1 MKRSLWFTVLEGCLY
16 AAFLAL
22 DLFWPGS
29 GWDIPL
35 KYLSILLC
43 FLFVLRVGR
52 GTDGALM
59 KAALGF
65 TLAADLFLLVL
76 DRWYPAGVACFCVV
90 QLLYLT
96 RIAAVRREQFPL
108 RLALRGLLVLAAWVT
123 AGWLGALDGLTALS
137 LFYFSQ
143 LAVNALESLTL
154 RPPYR
159 GFGVGLLLFVC
170 CDLCVGLQNLST
182 WFPAAG
188 GPLVQFARVGMWLF
202 YLPSQVLIS
211 LSVKRK

>member
-1 MKRSLWFTVLEGCLY
+1 MKRSLWFPVLEGCLY

-43 FLFVLRVGR
+43 FLFVLKAGR
-52 GTDGALM
+52 GKDGLLM

-96 RIAAVRREQFPL
+96 RIAAVRREHLPL
-108 RLALRGLLVLAAWVT
+108 RLALRGLLVLAAWIT
-123 AGWLGALDGLTALS
+123 AGGLGALDGLTALS

-170 CDLCVGLQNLST
+170 CDLCVGLHNLSA